1 VVDLVGH
8 TVQLLDSRLL
18 FPISH
23 CPLCMIAVVG
33 HCGQARAQGWSF
45 GIVLTPSGRHR

>member
-8 TVQLLDSRLL
+8 TVQLLDFCPL
-18 FPISH
+18 FRVSH
-23 CPLCMIAVVG
+23 CPWCMIAVG
-33 HCGQARAQGWSF
+33 GRARVHGGSF